1 MLNQNIMKLFSV
13 FSKYNIIVKNTS
25 YLSILELL
33 KMVMPFI
40 ALPYIIR
47 IVGSESYGLI
57 AFIQTMIS
65 YFGIFIN
72 WGLDISAE
80 KDVAIAKI
88 DKYVLGEIF

>member
-1 MLNQNIMKLFSV
+1 MKLFSV

-57 AFIQTMIS
+57 AFYPNYDFLFWNI
-65 YFGIFIN
+65 Y
-72 WGLDISAE
+72 
-80 KDVAIAKI
+80 
-88 DKYVLGEIF
+88 